1 MNAISARTLSAESE
15 INPSLPLLY
24 GASPYGL
31 GTGQVEALTS
41 FASRLADRRHLRAS
55 PLMMSALRDARDAT
69 KGGSKRHDHQ
79 TNGMAKGAKATV
91 DAFNRSLGVDWV
103 EHLTLVPWSELIEPA
118 MHGTLRDHVA
128 YCRECI
134 QEDKHSI
141 DTPYIRLLW
150 FIKPIDSCPLHKTR
164 LYDACITCGDRL
176 RAIPWLNNPFF
187 CMTCRKD
194 ISNQKGARFQG
205 RPTHLGQWTANE
217 LTKLMGLTN
226 GGCHQ
231 IEPNALS
238 DAFRYIVDRHFD
250 GSTCEFAH
258 HFEID
263 TVRASKYADGRCRPM
278 FPVLLRMLYSLQ
290 ISPVDLFLNRT
301 ESMPLTG
308 RVKLSRIS
316 QDQARRRQLTERAKG
331 RIRKDLR
338 ALLSSD
344 GEIIGPSDFAKQYD
358 LPFLTIRYHLP
369 DLYSQHRARFDRQ
382 EKEKR
387 ETLRLARIKRVIGA
401 ANELVD
407 DGIFPSQRK
416 LKNTGLV
423 TATDLTRTDI
433 RKALRP
439 VLNRFK
445 RQQQGGDK

>member
-1 MNAISARTLSAESE
+1 
-15 INPSLPLLY
+15 
-24 GASPYGL
+24 
-31 GTGQVEALTS
+31 
-41 FASRLADRRHLRAS
+41 
-55 PLMMSALRDARDAT
+55 
-69 KGGSKRHDHQ
+69 
-79 TNGMAKGAKATV
+79 
-91 DAFNRSLGVDWV
+91 
-103 EHLTLVPWSELIEPA
+103 
-118 MHGTLRDHVA
+118 
-128 YCRECI
+128 
-134 QEDKHSI
+134 
-141 DTPYIRLLW
+141 
-150 FIKPIDSCPLHKTR
+150 
-164 LYDACITCGDRL
+164 
-176 RAIPWLNNPFF
+176 
-187 CMTCRKD
+187 
-194 ISNQKGARFQG
+194 
-205 RPTHLGQWTANE
+205 
-217 LTKLMGLTN
+217 
-226 GGCHQ
+226 
-231 IEPNALS
+231 
-238 DAFRYIVDRHFD
+238 
-250 GSTCEFAH
+250 
-258 HFEID
+258 
-263 TVRASKYADGRCRPM
+263 M

-445 RQQQGGDK
+445 QQQQRGNK